1 MCNSYVPDLQAF
13 YNKRLD
19 YLKSKSQLNL
29 EKVDFTQVTDP
40 YLSVKAQNPIMII
53 GEAPGANEV
62 QFGEP
67 FIGMAGKNLMSLITL
82 ANLNR
87 EKDIL
92 ITNAFPFRTFETT
105 TIGIKNRTPNTKEL
119 TFGATLL
126 IEEIEI
132 VKPRLIL
139 ILGGSAKKAFLKLP
153 DLGSLPNLNARLLYP
168 LLYLSPMEL
177 HFKIIGIISIAYTA
191 PSIQLSQEPLEIK
204 I

>member
-139 ILGGSAKKAFLKLP
+139 ILG
-153 DLGSLPNLNARLLYP
+153 
-168 LLYLSPMEL
+168 
-177 HFKIIGIISIAYTA
+177 
-191 PSIQLSQEPLEIK
+191 
-204 I
+204 